1 MRPKNKIINI
11 LLVLT
16 GVIITG
22 IAGYMI
28 IEKWTFIDSAYMTVI
43 TLSSVGFSE
52 VQPLSTAG
60 KVFTIFLILGG
71 LGALFYGISLITEFI
86 AEGGLHELLR
96 RRKMN
101 KLISQ
106 LDNHYIICG
115 ASDTGRSTIDEFI
128 KTKSNFIV
136 VEPDIEQ
143 IKKIDDSGNLPY
155 YMEDDPTKD
164 DTLLKA
170 GIKKAKGLISVLPTD
185 KDNLFVVLSA
195 RELNP
200 RLRIVAQAI
209 EEDSKPKLLKA
220 GADSVILPN
229 VIGGLRMASEVLRPA
244 VVTFLDLMI
253 RGKEM
258 TLRVEEAMISS
269 SSSFIGKT
277 LGEAE
282 VPRKT
287 GLIVVAIKDGED
299 KGYHYNPGAS
309 TILKENDILIVM
321 GNVEQTRKLKE
332 LIKK

>member
-1 MRPKNKIINI
+1 MRPKNRIIHI
-11 LLVLT
+11 LLVLAV
-16 GVIITG
+16 VISTG

-28 IEKWTFIDSAYMTVI
+28 IEKWSFIDSAYMTII

-52 VQPLSTAG
+52 VYPLSIAG

-71 LGALFYGISLITEFI
+71 LGALFYGISLITKFI
-86 AEGGLHELLR
+86 AEGGLHELVR

-106 LDNHYIICG
+106 LNDHYIICG
-115 ASDTGRSTIDEFI
+115 AGDTGRSTIDEFV
-128 KTKSNFIV
+128 KTRSNFVV

-143 IKKIDDSGNLPY
+143 IKKIDDSDSLP

-164 DTLLKA
+164 DALLKA
-170 GIKKAKGLISVLPTD
+170 GIKKAKGLISALPSD

-195 RELNP
+195 RALNP
-200 RLRIVAQAI
+200 RLRIVSQAI

-229 VIGGLRMASEVLRPA
+229 VIGGLRMASEILRPA
-244 VVTFLDLMI
+244 VVTFLDFMI

-258 TLRVEEAMISS
+258 TLRVEEASISS
-269 SSSFIGKT
+269 GSSFIGKT

-287 GLIVVAIKDGED
+287 GLIVVAIKDSEEG
-299 KGYHYNPGAS
+299 GYHYNPGAS
-309 TILKENDILIVM
+309 TKLKKGDILIVL
-321 GNVEQTRKLKE
+321 GDVEQTRKLKE